1 MMQNVEIIPCTG
13 EINNQFVGIKI
24 INNKI
29 EFHYPESY
37 DLVSIDDTRQFR
49 QDILSILRTI
59 SLAKTQSSSFSTL
72 NSAYDKKNVFPLES
86 YLWMINDYL
95 TYGRYEN
102 REKKYVDGIQGRID
116 WKKTM
121 RSNPAISNGNIIYTK
136 IISEKRY
143 QKDNIITEI
152 YNCCVKK
159 SIDDI
164 GWIYGLVYDSNG
176 INYDFLLSNNYK
188 YYISV
193 LNDEIA
199 HTFDDNKKTRL
210 INMLNVLTGLDD
222 REIQTREM
230 VYGVDSYDYVYERMI
245 DELFSNVENI
255 KDFYPS
261 AKVDLVVESGPVNSS
276 NLRPDTVITDKVNRK
291 AYIIDAKYY
300 RYGTTFNPAHI
311 PETTSIQKQVTYGEY
326 LRRMDEH
333 GKKEYDEIYSAFI
346 IPYSKTRNKYNHR
359 FNKDIETVGLSY
371 TTWYDLDGSKNRNVA
386 NILID
391 MKYLINNWIK
401 KDKSSDIN
409 YLTKKI
415 EEIVDGGVK
424 HE

>member
-24 INNKI
+24 TNNKV

-37 DLVSIDDTRQFR
+37 DLVSVDDTRKFR
-49 QDILSILRTI
+49 QDILSVLRTI

-164 GWIYGLVYDSNG
+164 GWIYGL
-176 INYDFLLSNNYK
+176 
-188 YYISV
+188 ISV
-193 LNDEIA
+193 
-199 HTFDDNKKTRL
+199 
-210 INMLNVLTGLDD
+210 
-222 REIQTREM
+222 
-230 VYGVDSYDYVYERMI
+230 
-245 DELFSNVENI
+245 
-255 KDFYPS
+255 
-261 AKVDLVVESGPVNSS
+261 
-276 NLRPDTVITDKVNRK
+276 
-291 AYIIDAKYY
+291 
-300 RYGTTFNPAHI
+300 
-311 PETTSIQKQVTYGEY
+311 
-326 LRRMDEH
+326 
-333 GKKEYDEIYSAFI
+333 
-346 IPYSKTRNKYNHR
+346 
-359 FNKDIETVGLSY
+359 SY
-371 TTWYDLDGSKNRNVA
+371 THLRA
-386 NILID
+386 
-391 MKYLINNWIK
+391 
-401 KDKSSDIN
+401 
-409 YLTKKI
+409 
-415 EEIVDGGVK
+415 
-424 HE
+424 HET